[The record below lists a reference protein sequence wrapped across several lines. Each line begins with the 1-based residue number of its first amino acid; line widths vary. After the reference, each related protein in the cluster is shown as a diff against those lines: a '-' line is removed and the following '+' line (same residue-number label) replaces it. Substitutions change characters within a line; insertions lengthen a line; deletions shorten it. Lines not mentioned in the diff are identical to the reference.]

1 MWTGFTETLRFIVVP
16 LVLINMVTQHYPQLA
31 TAFMENIRMYV
42 IFFGGMIVASS
53 TLEAIYRQGSY
64 KRVLF
69 GLSAIAFICMWFFVI
84 FGGGI
89 AEIHYGPYFIRFDM
103 RYLVYIILVGLS
115 LKSLLVLATFSEHRR
130 IEEER
135 ARKRRVELAKVR
147 AAAAASRS
155 KATGPAAE
163 HKPRMSFGEMLRA
176 EFEVSAD
183 DEIGYAPGMPPR
195 PTPKGMKVCEVCGAK
210 AQTKD
215 YVCRNC
221 GGWFPSESVK

>member
-16 LVLINMVTQHYPQLA
+16 FVLINMVTQHYPQLG
-31 TAFMENIRMYV
+31 TAFMENIKMYV

-53 TLEAIYRQGSY
+53 TLEAIYRPGSY

-84 FGGGI
+84 FGGGV

-103 RYLVYIILVGLS
+103 TYLVYIILVGLS

-135 ARKRRVELAKVR
+135 ARKRRVELAKAR
-147 AAAAASRS
+147 AAAARS
-155 KATGPAAE
+155 KRTESVAE
-163 HKPRMSFGEMLRA
+163 RTPRISFGDMLRA

-183 DEIGYAPGMPPR
+183 DEIGSAPGMPPR

-210 AQTKD
+210 AHTKD

-221 GGWFPSESVK
+221 GGWFPSDSIK

>member
-1 MWTGFTETLRFIVVP
+1 V
-16 LVLINMVTQHYPQLA
+16 LVNLVTQHYPQLA
-31 TAFMENIRMYV
+31 TAFMENIKVYV

-53 TLEAIYRQGSY
+53 TLEVAYRPGSY
-64 KRVLF
+64 KRLLF

-84 FGGGI
+84 FGGGV
-89 AEIHYGPYFIRFDM
+89 AEIQYGPYFVRFDM
-103 RYLVYIILVGLS
+103 TYLVYIILVGLS
-115 LKSLLVLATFSEHRR
+115 LKGLLVLATFSEHRR

-135 ARKRRVELAKVR
+135 ARKRRVELAKAR
-147 AAAAASRS
+147 AAAARAK
-155 KATGPAAE
+155 KAETVAA
-163 HKPRMSFGEMLRA
+163 HTPRMSFGDMLRA

-210 AQTKD
+210 APTKD

-221 GGWFPSESVK
+221 GGWFSSDSIK